1 MGIIHIDKVWD
12 DILVALIKE
21 VLSLEIKS
29 IKLKVHEKCPK
40 ANILPALSAS
50 LVNKGLAMSCTA

>member
-29 IKLKVHEKCPK
+29 IKLKVHAEMPK
-40 ANILPALSAS
+40 GQYSPSIVSKLS
-50 LVNKGLAMSCTA
+50 